1 MSDVGCWVLWFKI
14 KQLYGFF
21 CMINKWNQQQFWIL
35 GLLLI
40 GLSWSWVPGAIAAPQ
55 SNLSAQSLFRQ
66 AYENRYTWDE
76 NFPGYT
82 AEVSV
87 NYRGNLDQGLIR
99 VEPDL
104 SISVSNLEDEEVA
117 EIIQSQLQMEA
128 IHRRSVSFDQLHGKH
143 QFKLDGQEE
152 TGVIN
157 IEEIADERPESYYQ
171 VKDNQITQVNRVF
184 GQIAVKVDTL
194 GTTNT
199 PEGYL
204 VSHFQTFFYNANT
217 GDLLEREDVR
227 DFHEKIGKYYLLTN
241 RTIRYAEDEN
251 PEDKLTADL
260 LIRFNDIQPL

>member
-1 MSDVGCWVLWFKI
+1 MID
-14 KQLYGFF
+14 KQ
-21 CMINKWNQQQFWIL
+21 NHQQFWIW
-35 GLLLI
+35 GLLLAV
-40 GLSWSWVPGAIAAPQ
+40 LSWSWGLGAIAAP
-55 SNLSAQSLFRQ
+55 SLNLSAQDLFRQ
-66 AYENRYTWDE
+66 AYENRYTWDD

-104 SISVSNLEDEEVA
+104 TVSVSNLEDEEIA
-117 EIIQSQLQMEA
+117 EMIQSQLQMEA
-128 IHRRSVSFDQLHGKH
+128 IHRRSVPFDQLHGKH
-143 QFKLDGQEE
+143 QFALDGQEE

-157 IEEIADERPESYYQ
+157 IEEIAGDRPESYYQ

-217 GDLLEREDVR
+217 GDLLERQDVR
-227 DFHEKIGKYYLLTN
+227 DFHEKIGNYYLLTN

-251 PEDKLTADL
+251 PEDKLTPDIF
-260 LIRFNDIQPL
+260 IRFNDIQPL